1 MGNELD
7 HGVPA
12 DLEPPVSMT
21 RRKFTIMAGATVLA
35 GWQAS
40 SAQAKTKGISLV
52 LAPSNLGL
60 RPTENGGQPGTWRA
74 PQVLM
79 DAGLARAMDAEEIIP
94 LERPTYEFE
103 AQAGTRIRNGLSIRA
118 FSLQLSETVYDILK
132 RHRFPLVI
140 GGDCSILLG
149 GLHGMRRAG
158 GRGLVHIDGHS
169 DFFHPGNYDTA
180 KRLGSAAGMDLA
192 LASGR
197 GELLLTDWPEI
208 DKPLASDADIIQLGE
223 RDAESSSF
231 KDYYGDIIRTE
242 ITQFTVQRILADG
255 VDDHGASGNRETR
268 GARIGQRLVACRS
281 RCPRSV
287 RNACGGLARKSGPRL
302 SAIDGAGRRFVC
314 FWTHRQAPTSP
325 FTTPI
330 EIPRRCYARPLVRC
344 IADGVRG
351 RSRAAGPIR
360 LRQVDLQ
367 HLANWV
373 L

>member
-12 DLEPPVSMT
+12 DLKPPVSMT

-255 VDDHGASGNRETR
+255 VDDTARRVIAKLEARGLDSVWLHVDLDVLDQSVMPAVDSPGTPGLDYLQLTELVGALCASGRII
-268 GARIGQRLVACRS
+268 GA
-281 RCPRSV
+281 
-287 RNACGGLARKSGPRL
+287 N
-302 SAIDGAGRRFVC
+302 
-314 FWTHRQAPTSP
+314 
-325 FTTPI
+325 FTIYDP
-330 EIPRRCYARPLVRC
+330 ERDPEACYASPLVRC

>member
-1 MGNELD
+1 VGNELD

-21 RRKFTIMAGATVLA
+21 RRKFTIMAGATVFA

-40 SAQAKTKGISLV
+40 SAQAKTNKISLV

-60 RPTENGGQPGTWRA
+60 RPTESDGQPGTWRA

-79 DAGLARAMDAEEIIP
+79 DAGLARAMDAEEIVP

-103 AQAGTRIRNGLSIRA
+103 AQSGTRIRNGLAIRA
-118 FSLQLSETVYDILK
+118 FSLQLSEKVREILI
-132 RHRFPLVI
+132 RHRFPVVI

-180 KRLGSAAGMDLA
+180 KRLGAAAGMDLA

-208 DKPLASDADIIQLGE
+208 GKPLASDADIIQVGE
-223 RDAESSSF
+223 RNAESSTF
-231 KDYYGDIIRTE
+231 NNYYGDIVRTG
-242 ITQFTVQRILADG
+242 ITQFTIQRVLANGIDATARRVIAKLDARG
-255 VDDHGASGNRETR
+255 LDKVWLHVDLDVLDQSVMPAVDSPGTPGLDYLQLTELVGALCASGRII
-268 GARIGQRLVACRS
+268 GANFTIYDPERD
-281 RCPRSV
+281 PEV
-287 RNACGGLARKSGPRL
+287 R
-302 SAIDGAGRRFVC
+302 
-314 FWTHRQAPTSP
+314 
-325 FTTPI
+325 
-330 EIPRRCYARPLVRC
+330 YASPLVYC
-344 IADGVRG
+344 IADGIRG
-351 RSRAAGPIR
+351 RSRVERPQRGS
-360 LRQVDLQ
+360 
-367 HLANWV
+367 
-373 L
+373 

>member
-40 SAQAKTKGISLV
+40 SAQPKTKGIGLV

-60 RPTENGGQPGTWRA
+60 RPTEKGGQPGTWRA

-79 DAGLARAMDAEEIIP
+79 DAGLARAIDAEEIVP

-103 AQAGTRIRNGLSIRA
+103 AQSGTRIRNGLSIRS
-118 FSLQLSETVYDILK
+118 FSLQLSETVRDILK

-149 GLHGMRRAG
+149 GLHGTRRAG

-242 ITQFTVQRILADG
+242 ITQFTAQRILADG
-255 VDDHGASGNRETR
+255 VDDTARRVIAKLEARGLDKVWLHVDLDVLDQSVMPAVDSPGTPGLDYLQLTELVGALCASGRII
-268 GARIGQRLVACRS
+268 GA
-281 RCPRSV
+281 
-287 RNACGGLARKSGPRL
+287 N
-302 SAIDGAGRRFVC
+302 
-314 FWTHRQAPTSP
+314 
-325 FTTPI
+325 FTIYDP
-330 EIPRRCYARPLVRC
+330 EKDPEACYASPLVRC

-351 RSRAAGPIR
+351 RSRAGGPIR

>member
-60 RPTENGGQPGTWRA
+60 RPTESGGQPGTWRA
-74 PQVLM
+74 PQALM
-79 DAGLARAMDAEEIIP
+79 DAGLARALDAEEIVP
-94 LERPTYEFE
+94 LERPKYEFD

-118 FSLQLSETVYDILK
+118 FSLQLSEKVRDILK
-132 RHRFPLVI
+132 KGGLPVVI

-149 GLHGMRRAG
+149 SLYGARLAG

-169 DFFHPGNYDTA
+169 DFFHPGNYDA
-180 KRLGSAAGMDLA
+180 ARRLGAAAGMDLA

-208 DKPLASDADIIQLGE
+208 GKPLASDVDIIQLGE
-223 RDAESSSF
+223 RNAESPSF
-231 KDYYGDIIRTE
+231 KNYYGDIVRTE
-242 ITQFTVQRILADG
+242 ITQFTIQRVLADG
-255 VDDHGASGNRETR
+255 IDVTARRVIGKLEARGLDSVWLHVDLDVLDQSVMPAVDSPGSPGLDYLQLTELVDALCASG
-268 GARIGQRLVACRS
+268 RIIGSNFTIYDPERD
-281 RCPRSV
+281 PDV
-287 RNACGGLARKSGPRL
+287 R
-302 SAIDGAGRRFVC
+302 
-314 FWTHRQAPTSP
+314 
-325 FTTPI
+325 
-330 EIPRRCYARPLVRC
+330 YARPLVTC

-351 RSRAAGPIR
+351 RSRAAGPRRRI
-360 LRQVDLQ
+360 
-367 HLANWV
+367 
-373 L
+373 